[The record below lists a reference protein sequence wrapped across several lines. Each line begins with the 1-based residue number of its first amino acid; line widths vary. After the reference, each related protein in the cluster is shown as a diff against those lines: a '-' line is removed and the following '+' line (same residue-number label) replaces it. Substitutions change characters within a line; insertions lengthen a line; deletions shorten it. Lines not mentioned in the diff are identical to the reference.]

1 MPLLDWLVVVGY
13 LAIVAMIG
21 FIASRRNDQ
30 GNAFFLAGRSIP
42 SWAASFSV
50 VATVLSAATF
60 VGMPQQ
66 AYRGDLTYMVFKF
79 AGLPALIVVG
89 IFFLPAFYRSTH
101 ASIYGIIRDRYGPGA
116 GAAAGASF
124 LIGRLLASG
133 ARLFMAAIAVSWVLF
148 GSAEPGPLALTIT
161 LVAIGTSL
169 YAIAG
174 GIRAIIWTDVM
185 QAVVAALVG
194 IVALI
199 VLWNLVDRP
208 LDEVVAMLQA
218 GGETGR
224 DKLRM
229 FDTSPDPSKTFGV
242 WSGLFGL
249 PIFLVAAYAV
259 DQDHVQR
266 LLVCKT
272 PKDGLRA
279 GVLSNLIGWPIAFIF
294 LAIGLLL
301 WVETQVHGTVRV
313 GADGDDRAI
322 MVQFMLTELP
332 LGIRG
337 LMVAGLLAAA
347 MSSLDSALNALA
359 ATTMNDLV
367 QPWRKRHGRTILSER
382 TSTLW
387 SRGSMIVWALLL
399 SAVAIGLAAWQIRS
413 GKTLLEFALG
423 VMTYAYA
430 GLLGVFIVA
439 LFTRRG
445 SGRSVITAL
454 VVGSMVILLTDRN
467 VQSMLGFDAY
477 VPSLAL
483 GWRLTLGAGLSAVIA
498 AAPGPSTPKT
508 DTILAQ
514 SRLSDHKTSTK
525 GTHTS

>member
-1 MPLLDWLVVVGY
+1 MPFLDWLVVIGY

-21 FIASRRNDQ
+21 FIASRRSDQ

-42 SWAASFSV
+42 PWAASFSV

-89 IFFLPAFYRSTH
+89 IFFLPTFYRSTR
-101 ASIYGIIRDRYGPGA
+101 ASIYGVIGERYGSGA
-116 GAAAGASF
+116 GAAAGVSF

-161 LVAIGTSL
+161 MVAIGTSL

-174 GIRAIIWTDVM
+174 GIRAIVWTDVM
-185 QAVVAALVG
+185 QAVVAAVVG
-194 IVALI
+194 VVALV
-199 VLWNLVDRP
+199 VLWKLIDRP
-208 LDEVVAMLQA
+208 MDEVVAMLQA

-229 FDTSPDPSKTFGV
+229 FDTSADASKSFGV

-249 PIFLVAAYAV
+249 PVFLVAAYAV

-272 PKDGLRA
+272 PRDGLRA
-279 GVLSNLIGWPIAFIF
+279 GVLSNLIGWPIAFVF

-301 WVETQVHGTVRV
+301 WVETQVHGTARV
-313 GADGDDRAI
+313 GADGDDRAVMI
-322 MVQFMLTELP
+322 QFMLTELP

-367 QPWRKRHGRTILSER
+367 QPWRERRGQAPLDDRTATR
-382 TSTLW
+382 W
-387 SRGSMIVWALLL
+387 SRGSMIGWAVLLAGVAFAL
-399 SAVAIGLAAWQIRS
+399 SIWQVRS

-430 GLLGVFIVA
+430 GLLGVFLIA
-439 LFTRRG
+439 MFTRRG
-445 SGRSVITAL
+445 SGRSVVAAL
-454 VVGSMVILLTDRN
+454 VTGALVILLTDRN
-467 VQSMLGFDAY
+467 FQSVLGLDSY
-477 VPSLAL
+477 LPSLAL
-483 GWRLTLGAGLSAVIA
+483 GWRLMLGAGLSAAIA
-498 AAPGPSTPKT
+498 ATP
-508 DTILAQ
+508 A
-514 SRLSDHKTSTK
+514 SPESPNR
-525 GTHTS
+525 

>member
-1 MPLLDWLVVVGY
+1 MPFLDWVVVIGY
-13 LAIVAMIG
+13 LAIVATIG
-21 FIASRRNDQ
+21 FIASRRSDQ

-42 SWAASFSV
+42 PWAASFSV

-89 IFFLPAFYRSTH
+89 IFFLPTFYRSTH
-101 ASIYGIIRDRYGPGA
+101 ASIYGIIRDRYGPAA
-116 GAAAGASF
+116 GAAAGVSF

-148 GSAEPGPLALTIT
+148 GSAEPGPLALTIAM
-161 LVAIGTSL
+161 VAIGTSL

-174 GIRAIIWTDVM
+174 GIRAIVWTDVM

-194 IVALI
+194 LVALF
-199 VLWNLVDRP
+199 VLWKMIDRP
-208 LDEVVAMLQA
+208 MDEVVAMLQA

-229 FDTSPDPSKTFGV
+229 FDTSADPSKSFGV

-266 LLVCKT
+266 LLVCKS
-272 PKDGLRA
+272 PRDGLRA
-279 GVLSNLIGWPIAFIF
+279 GVLSNLIGWPIAFVF

-301 WVETQVHGTVRV
+301 WVESQVHGTVRV
-313 GADGDDRAI
+313 GADGDDRAVMI
-322 MVQFMLTELP
+322 QFMLTELP
-332 LGIRG
+332 MGIRG

-367 QPWRKRHGRTILSER
+367 QPWRRRLGHPPLDDR
-382 TSTLW
+382 STTRW
-387 SRGSMIVWALLL
+387 SRLSMIGWAVLL
-399 SAVAIGLAAWQIRS
+399 SGVAIGLATWQAQS

-430 GLLGVFIVA
+430 GLLGVFIIA
-439 LFTRRG
+439 MFTRRG
-445 SGRSVITAL
+445 SGRSIITAL
-454 VVGSMVILLTDRN
+454 VAGALVILLTDRN
-467 VQSMLGFDAY
+467 VQSTLGIDTY
-477 VPSLAL
+477 VPGLAL

-498 AAPGPSTPKT
+498 AVPGSPK
-508 DTILAQ
+508 
-514 SRLSDHKTSTK
+514 SPE
-525 GTHTS
+525 

>member
-1 MPLLDWLVVVGY
+1 MPLLDWLVVIGY
-13 LAIVAMIG
+13 LGIVAAIG
-21 FIASRRNDQ
+21 FIASRRRDRAD
-30 GNAFFLAGRSIP
+30 AFFLAGRSIP

-89 IFFLPAFYRSTH
+89 ILFLPAFYRSMH
-101 ASIYGIIRDRYGPGA
+101 ASIYGIIRERYGPGA
-116 GAAAGASF
+116 GAAAGIAF
-124 LIGRLLASG
+124 LVGRLLASG

-148 GSAEPGPLALTIT
+148 GSAETLPLAATIAI
-161 LVAIGTSL
+161 VAVGTAL

-174 GIRAIIWTDVM
+174 GIRAIIWTDVL
-185 QAVVAALVG
+185 QAFVAAVVGVVALV
-194 IVALI
+194 

-208 LDEVVAMLQA
+208 LDEVIAMLRA

-229 FDTSPDPSKTFGV
+229 FDTTPDPSKSFGV

-249 PIFLVAAYAV
+249 PVFLVAAYAV

-266 LLVCKT
+266 LLVCRT
-272 PKDGLRA
+272 PGEGLRA
-279 GVLSNLIGWPIAFIF
+279 GVLSNLIGWPIAFVF
-294 LAIGLLL
+294 LAVGLLL

-313 GADGDDRAI
+313 GADGDDRAV

-367 QPWRKRHGRTILSER
+367 EPWRTRRGRARLDDRIVTR
-382 TSTLW
+382 W
-387 SRGSMIVWALLL
+387 SRLSMVGWAVLLA
-399 SAVAIGLAAWQIRS
+399 AVAFALSIWQVRS

-430 GLLGVFIVA
+430 GLLGVFVVA
-439 LFTRRG
+439 IFTRRG
-445 SGRSVITAL
+445 SGRSIIVAL
-454 VVGSMVILLTDRN
+454 VVGALVILFTDRN
-467 VQSMLGFDAY
+467 VQVALGIDSR
-477 VPSLAL
+477 VPALAI
-483 GWRLTLGAGLSAVIA
+483 GWRLILGAGLSGAIA
-498 AAPGPSTPKT
+498 AVPVRSRPRVPGEVT
-508 DTILAQ
+508 
-514 SRLSDHKTSTK
+514 
-525 GTHTS
+525 GTG

>member
-1 MPLLDWLVVVGY
+1 MPLLDWFVVIGY
-13 LAIVAMIG
+13 LAVVAMIG
-21 FIASRRNDQ
+21 FIASRWNDQ
-30 GNAFFLAGRSIP
+30 GNSFFLAGRSIP
-42 SWAASFSV
+42 PWAASFSV

-116 GAAAGASF
+116 GAAAGVSF
-124 LIGRLLASG
+124 LAGRLLASG

-185 QAVVAALVG
+185 QAVVAAVVG
-194 IVALI
+194 VVALI
-199 VLWNLVDRP
+199 VLWNLIDRP
-208 LDEVVAMLQA
+208 MDEVIAMLQA

-229 FDTSPDPSKTFGV
+229 FDTDPDPSKSFGV

-249 PIFLVAAYAV
+249 PVFLVAAYAV

-279 GVLSNLIGWPIAFIF
+279 GVLSNLIGWPIAFVF

-301 WVETQVHGTVRV
+301 WVETQVHGTTRV
-313 GADGDDRAI
+313 GADGDDRAV

-332 LGIRG
+332 LGVRG

-367 QPWRKRHGRTILSER
+367 QPWRKSRGRPALHDR

-399 SAVAIGLAAWQIRS
+399 SAVAIALAAWQSRS

-439 LFTRRG
+439 MFTRRG
-445 SGRSVITAL
+445 SGRSAIAALTTGAL
-454 VVGSMVILLTDRN
+454 VILFTDRN
-467 VQSMLGFDAY
+467 IQSMLGIDMFL
-477 VPSLAL
+477 PNLAL
-483 GWRLTLGAGLSAVIA
+483 GWRLILGAGLSAAIA
-498 AAPGPSTPKT
+498 AIPSSPESPK
-508 DTILAQ
+508 Q
-514 SRLSDHKTSTK
+514 
-525 GTHTS
+525 